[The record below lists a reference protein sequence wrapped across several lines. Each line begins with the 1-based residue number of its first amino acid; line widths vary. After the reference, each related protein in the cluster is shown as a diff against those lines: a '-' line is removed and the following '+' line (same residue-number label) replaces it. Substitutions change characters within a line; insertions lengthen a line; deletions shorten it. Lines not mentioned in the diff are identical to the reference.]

1 MSTTDKPWRSSAA
14 ALVVAAA
21 AAAVGFAA
29 VYVTFGRPDN
39 GKPAPPSPAVTAG
52 PAAAPTPTPSS
63 APAPAPGERNPLAA
77 GAMTAFVFKKTP
89 EALADIAFTDGNK
102 TPRTLKDFAG
112 KTVLLNLWATWCTPC
127 REEMPGLDRLQKAL
141 GSDKFEVVALSIDR
155 GGADASRKF
164 LDSIKVESLR
174 LYVDATARAGGQ
186 LKAVGLPTTLLVDG
200 HGREIG
206 RFIGPAAWDG
216 PDARRLIE
224 ASIK

>member
-1 MSTTDKPWRSSAA
+1 MSTTEKAGSKQSGATS
-14 ALVVAAA
+14 LVVVGA

-39 GKPAPPSPAVTAG
+39 GKPGPPAPAVTAE
-52 PAAAPTPTPSS
+52 PAAAPAS
-63 APAPAPGERNPLAA
+63 GERNPLAA

-89 EALADIAFTDGNK
+89 EPLADIAFTDGNK

-127 REEMPGLDRLQKAL
+127 REEMPALDRLQKAL

-164 LDSIKVESLR
+164 LDSIKVESLK

-186 LKAVGLPTTLLVDG
+186 LKAVGLPTTLLIDAQ
-200 HGREIG
+200 GREIG
-206 RFIGPAAWDG
+206 RYIGPAAWDG
-216 PDARRLIE
+216 PEAKRLIE
-224 ASIK
+224 AALK